1 MVSHVTDKSPSPT
14 DPSSLSRS
22 PAAEPAAPSP
32 GRSLRFGL
40 VGTGYW
46 ARVAHARA
54 LASAPGIEFVAV
66 WGRNT
71 EAAAALAAEYG
82 ITAHV
87 DYDAFLADVD
97 GVAFSVPPDVQ
108 SELAVRAAQAGKH
121 LLLEKPV
128 ALTEAAAEALAAAV
142 QVAGVASIVFFTCRF
157 QPDISAWLEE
167 LAAAGGWQGASAIWL
182 GSAHSQ
188 ESPFNTPW
196 RQAKGGLWDLGPH
209 TLSLVW
215 AILGPVESV
224 TADVGRGDLTHLVL
238 HHQGGATST
247 VTVTL
252 GAPEPADGFDLRVW
266 GEHGRSEMPP
276 LADDPVVALR
286 IALAELTDSA
296 RSPNLSHPCDVEF
309 GLTVTRVLAHAQ
321 LQIDGARQR
330 MLTGTG
336 S

>member
-1 MVSHVTDKSPSPT
+1 MTDESPSPAA
-14 DPSSLSRS
+14 PSWS
-22 PAAEPAAPSP
+22 PAAAPAAPSP
-32 GRSLRFGL
+32 ARSLRFGL

-46 ARVAHARA
+46 AQVAHARA

-71 EAAAALAAEYG
+71 EAAAALAAEHD
-82 ITAHV
+82 ITAHT
-87 DYDAFLADVD
+87 DFDAFLANVD

-108 SELAVRAAQAGKH
+108 SELALRAAEAGKH

-142 QVAGVASIVFFTCRF
+142 RVAGVASVVFFTCRF
-157 QPDISAWLEE
+157 QPDISAWLDE
-167 LAAAGGWQGASAIWL
+167 LATAGGWQGASALWL
-182 GSAHSQ
+182 GSAYSQ
-188 ESPFNTPW
+188 ASPFNTPW

-215 AILGPVESV
+215 EILGPVESV
-224 TADVGRGDLTHLVL
+224 TADAGRGDLTHLVL
-238 HHQGGATST
+238 HHQDGATST

-252 GAPEPADGFDLRVW
+252 GAPEPADGFDLGVW
-266 GEHGRSEMPP
+266 GERGRSVMPP

-286 IALAELTDSA
+286 TALTELVNTA
-296 RSPNLSHPCDVEF
+296 RSPSLSHPCDVQF
-309 GLTVTRVLAHAQ
+309 GLAVTRVLAQAQ
-321 LQIDGARQR
+321 LQIDRARQR
-330 MLTGTG
+330 SLTGTG